1 MESFFDKHWKMID
14 SALVGRTIEE
24 IPIRQRG
31 KYLYKFFWDTE
42 YMNIDEVPDEY
53 MDIPISAV
61 FKNNKGIKL
70 LIIGD
75 ESCDE

>member
-24 IPIRQRG
+24 LPVLRG
-31 KYLYKFFWDTE
+31 RYLFKYFWDTE
-42 YMNIDEVPDEY
+42 YMTIDEVPDEY

-61 FKNNKGIKL
+61 FKNDKGIKL
-70 LIIGD
+70 LLIGD
-75 ESCDE
+75 EFCDE

>member
-1 MESFFDKHWKMID
+1 MESIFDKNWKRID

-24 IPIRQRG
+24 LPVLRG
-31 KYLYKFFWDTE
+31 RYLFKFFWDTE

-75 ESCDE
+75 ESCDEL